1 MIQYQRLESILSV
14 LLIIALFV
22 LVLDLAISKGLYKIC
37 IVFIKVIV
45 SLQILRLTYLYYT
58 KRADVLPNKGLLIA
72 ISIPIILI
80 SLDSLLINGIS
91 ERYYIKNLKS
101 AIFIILAIWMMPFEW
116 KNKNTKL
123 FFYSLLVLLL
133 AASSSNFIAV
143 VVYSFRRIGLTSNPH
158 YLAIQA
164 IIVIPIAIYLLN
176 KVHLIGKVFL
186 AAIVIMELY
195 LLLESYS
202 RTAWLAFIV
211 GSLVSIPF
219 LELKTRLWAAG
230 MIFFVPLSVYY
241 LGVLDVDVRLNELI
255 NNLASEERVTIWTDA
270 IAMQQDSNQ
279 YQWLLGHGLG
289 GFEQDF
295 QAYSGN
301 HGVVDFSTPHNFLIE
316 ILYTSGL
323 IGVLLIVIGEG
334 LFLYALLR
342 LWWNTTFDSQK
353 ILAVLILLM
362 FIMHF
367 AHTFLT
373 ISFFSKQTI
382 YFQAVFIGVGFYLF
396 KREKLLI
403 GNLHG

>member
-176 KVHLIGKVFL
+176 KVHLIGKVF
-186 AAIVIMELY
+186 
-195 LLLESYS
+195 
-202 RTAWLAFIV
+202 
-211 GSLVSIPF
+211 
-219 LELKTRLWAAG
+219 
-230 MIFFVPLSVYY
+230 
-241 LGVLDVDVRLNELI
+241 
-255 NNLASEERVTIWTDA
+255 
-270 IAMQQDSNQ
+270 
-279 YQWLLGHGLG
+279 
-289 GFEQDF
+289 
-295 QAYSGN
+295 
-301 HGVVDFSTPHNFLIE
+301 
-316 ILYTSGL
+316 
-323 IGVLLIVIGEG
+323 
-334 LFLYALLR
+334 
-342 LWWNTTFDSQK
+342 
-353 ILAVLILLM
+353 
-362 FIMHF
+362 
-367 AHTFLT
+367 
-373 ISFFSKQTI
+373 
-382 YFQAVFIGVGFYLF
+382 
-396 KREKLLI
+396 
-403 GNLHG
+403 